1 MAHASI
7 VPSLDADIHLVL
19 CRFGRA
25 GLAYIETDPAEADA
39 TTVVQNLLH
48 GRYGQPLR
56 VVALNVDEGWSQD
69 VSEAMAR
76 KVLEIAEREDYELT
90 EGTLAFMEA
99 HSPRVVQPTCP
110 YGEYDAYRTSPRS
123 LNARHSFITAWQ
135 TAPVTSIAAAPTG
148 SASRLISGEQ
158 CGEWNIGR
166 IYEVRGGPEH
176 LRWFWALHFPS
187 KPESLRTDNC
197 VATLEAAKAEF
208 EESWRQWLAWAK
220 LGEVE

>member
-1 MAHASI
+1 MANASL

-48 GRYGQPLR
+48 GRYGWPLR
-56 VVALNVDEGWSQD
+56 VIALNVDEGWSRD

-76 KVLEIAEREDYELT
+76 KVHEIASVKITNSRKGRWPSWRRT
-90 EGTLAFMEA
+90 ARGSF
-99 HSPRVVQPTCP
+99 SRPCP

-135 TAPVTSIAAAPTG
+135 TAPVRSIAAAPTR

-158 CGEWNIGR
+158 WPSPNRARACRRSYSPSERPVMVPRASGIGR
-166 IYEVRGGPEH
+166 LASRAIGPGSRS
-176 LRWFWALHFPS
+176 LS
-187 KPESLRTDNC
+187 SLRI
-197 VATLEAAKAEF
+197 A
-208 EESWRQWLAWAK
+208 S
-220 LGEVE
+220 